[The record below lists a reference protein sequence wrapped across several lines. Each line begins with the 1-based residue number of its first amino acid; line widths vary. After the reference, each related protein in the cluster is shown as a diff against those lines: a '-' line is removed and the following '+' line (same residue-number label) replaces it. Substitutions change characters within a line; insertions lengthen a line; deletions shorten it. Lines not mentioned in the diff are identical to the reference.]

1 MSNYNDV
8 LTEKRNILNTL
19 DFDIPMYK
27 LFLKRVFDI
36 FFSLLGLVV
45 LSPLLLIVAVW
56 IKLSTREKIFYK
68 QVRMGQNLRLFEIY
82 KFQTM
87 VPDADKMG
95 PLVTVGEDPR
105 VTKPGKFLRKY
116 KIDELPQ
123 LFNVLKGDMSF
134 VGPRP
139 EVPKYLPYYTNE
151 QLKLF
156 KIKPGITDYASIEF
170 RDEEEYLSENQD
182 KPNFYEEVLLP
193 RKLRYSL
200 RYLTNYSIIKDITII
215 LLTILSVIF
224 E

>member
-1 MSNYNDV
+1 MSNHNDV

-19 DFDIPMYK
+19 DFNVPMYK

-45 LSPLLLIVAVW
+45 LSPLLLIVAIW
-56 IKLSTREKIFYK
+56 IKLSTKEKVFYK

-82 KFQTM
+82 MFQTM

>member
-1 MSNYNDV
+1 MSNHNDV
-8 LTEKRNILNTL
+8 LTEKRNILKTL
-19 DFDIPMYK
+19 DFNVPMYK

-56 IKLSTREKIFYK
+56 IKLSTREKVFYK
-68 QVRMGQNLRLFEIY
+68 QVRMGQNLKLFEIY

-139 EVPKYLPYYTNE
+139 EVPKYLPYYTIE